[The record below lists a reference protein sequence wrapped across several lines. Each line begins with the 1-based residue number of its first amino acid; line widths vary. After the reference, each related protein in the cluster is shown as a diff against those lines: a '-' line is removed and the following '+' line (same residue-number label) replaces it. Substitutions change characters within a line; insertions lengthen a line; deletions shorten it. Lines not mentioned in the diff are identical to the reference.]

1 VRNIFANGSHGKQRL
16 ADSSLVATETEF
28 SLYPPVQCGA
38 ERVKVVGT
46 TTRLI
51 GRVVRRRRLRRH
63 LLRRLRNAGSVA
75 DDLSIGDAKTGPA
88 HQLTLQKAGRSIN
101 VGISFKSV
109 LDNAEL
115 AAVFRQRAAAIIDPF
130 ARCRALSALGNVS
143 DGEESRGGV
152 IAFSSNSL
160 DAILIPDA
168 FFYQTQGYA
177 SYRAASQSW
186 QTGWAARDDTIV
198 WRGTTTG
205 RGRISSA
212 GMTSDDT
219 SLLQRTRMCLILRE
233 AQGADAAFTGVA
245 QSVEPERNRRDLQQ
259 AGILAGYVD
268 QMTWLVRK
276 FALDIDG
283 NTNAWSNLFTR
294 LLAGCCVIKIAS
306 PFGFRQWY
314 YDELKPWQHFVP
326 VRADLSD
333 LLEKIDWCRMHDAEC
348 AQIAAAGRDFVF
360 QRDFATEMK
369 RAVETLDRRLG
380 AD

>member
-1 VRNIFANGSHGKQRL
+1 MI
-16 ADSSLVATETEF
+16 
-28 SLYPPVQCGA
+28 
-38 ERVKVVGT
+38 GT

-51 GRVVRRRRLRRH
+51 GRLIERRRLRRH
-63 LLRRLRNAGSVA
+63 LLRRLRKAGTLVG
-75 DDLSIGDAKTGPA
+75 DLSIIDA
-88 HQLTLQKAGRSIN
+88 KAGRPHDLRLHRSDRTIN
-101 VGISFKSV
+101 VGVSFPSV
-109 LDNAEL
+109 LDNADL

-130 ARCRALSALGNVS
+130 SRSRASSALGNVS

-152 IAFSSNSL
+152 IAFSCKSP

-168 FFYQTQGYA
+168 FFYQTQGYS

-186 QTGWAARDDTIV
+186 RTGWTVREDTIV

-205 RGRISSA
+205 RGRISS
-212 GMTSDDT
+212 GEMKTDDN
-219 SLLQRTRMCLILRE
+219 SLLQRTRMLLTLHGVR
-233 AQGADAAFTGVA
+233 GVDAAFAGVA
-245 QSVEPERNRRDLQQ
+245 QSLEPELDRRNLEQ

-314 YDELKPWQHFVP
+314 YEELKPWQHFVP

-333 LLEKIDWCRMHDAEC
+333 LLEKIDWCRMHDAQC
-348 AQIAAAGRDFVF
+348 AEIAAAGRDFAL
-360 QRDFATEMK
+360 QRDFASEMK
-369 RAVETLDRRLG
+369 RAVETLDSRLT

>member
-1 VRNIFANGSHGKQRL
+1 M
-16 ADSSLVATETEF
+16 
-28 SLYPPVQCGA
+28 
-38 ERVKVVGT
+38 
-46 TTRLI
+46 
-51 GRVVRRRRLRRH
+51 RRH
-63 LLRRLRNAGSVA
+63 LVRRLRNAGAPVGDISVN
-75 DDLSIGDAKTGPA
+75 DAKAGPA
-88 HQLTLQKAGRSIN
+88 HDLVLRKTGRSIDVA
-101 VGISFKSV
+101 VGVNSV

-130 ARCRALSALGNVS
+130 SRSRAWSALGNVS
-143 DGEESRGGV
+143 DGEESRQGV
-152 IAFSSNSL
+152 IAFSSSGP

-168 FFYQTQGYA
+168 SFYQTRGYS

-186 QTGWAARDDTIV
+186 RTGWAVREEAIV

-212 GMTSDDT
+212 EMKADDDR
-219 SLLQRTRMCLILRE
+219 LLQRTRMCLMLRN
-233 AQGADAAFTGVA
+233 APGVDAGFAGLA
-245 QSVEPERNRRDLQQ
+245 QSDDPQSDRRNLEQ

-294 LLAGCCVIKIAS
+294 LLAGCCVIKIES

-333 LLEKIDWCRMHDAEC
+333 LLEKIEWCRMHDAEC
-348 AQIAAAGRDFVF
+348 AEIAAAGRDFALR
-360 QRDFATEMK
+360 RDFAAEMK